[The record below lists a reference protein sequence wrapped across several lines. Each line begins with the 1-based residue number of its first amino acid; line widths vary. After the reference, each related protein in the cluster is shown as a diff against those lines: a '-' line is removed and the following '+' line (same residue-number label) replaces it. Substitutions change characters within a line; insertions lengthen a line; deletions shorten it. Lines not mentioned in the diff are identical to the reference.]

1 MKNRRLWILLG
12 SLGLIGAVFLLL
24 DFRLSASSNRT
35 ERFIVTIKLP
45 APQPGDEKIRMVV
58 TGDGSLRRA
67 LQEALSEKMG
77 EVGLSGLEVAREI
90 DPGYQG
96 PVLVVKVGR
105 PAPLWTPIFAMSRTP
120 VQAGYASD
128 GDTAFMD
135 IIAQTRTSTAKENAA
150 NLYAEFNLNDRSLGL
165 ISRPGYDR
173 YLAEALAGEIV
184 TALQEMYNG

>member
-12 SLGLIGAVFLLL
+12 SLGLIAAVFLLL
-24 DFRLSASSNRT
+24 DFRLSASSTQT

-45 APQPGDEKIRMVV
+45 APQLRDEKIRMVV
-58 TGDGSLRRA
+58 TGDGSLARA
-67 LQEALSEKMG
+67 LQKALSEKMG
-77 EVGLSGLEVAREI
+77 EAGLSGIEVAGEI
-90 DPGYQG
+90 VPGYQR

-105 PAPLWTPIFAMSRTP
+105 PAPLWTPVFAMSQTP

-135 IIAQTRTSTAKENAA
+135 VIAATRTSKAKENAA
-150 NLYAEFNLNDRSLGL
+150 NLYAEFKINDRSLGL
-165 ISRPGYDR
+165 ISRPGYER

-184 TALQEMYNG
+184 TALQELYKG